1 MNTNLKDVFIFLLD
15 RDIERLK
22 EEING
27 YADEE
32 KLWQTAGAI
41 KNSGGNL
48 CLHLIGSLN
57 HFIGAVLGNTGY
69 VRNYDQEFVLKNIS
83 KNQLLSELDQ
93 TRHIVKNTLL
103 TLNDED
109 LNNTYPVKWQQQDV
123 PVYWFISH
131 LLTHV
136 NYHLGQIN
144 YHRRLIHSS

>member
-1 MNTNLKDVFIFLLD
+1 MNTNLKDVFVVLLD

-32 KLWQTAGAI
+32 NLWQTAGAI
-41 KNSGGNL
+41 KNPGGNL

-57 HFIGAVLGNTGY
+57 HFIGAVLGNTDY

-83 KNQLLSELDQ
+83 KTQLLSELDQ

-103 TLNDED
+103 ILNDED
-109 LNNTYPVKWQQQDV
+109 LNNIYPVKWQQQEV
-123 PVYWFISH
+123 TVYWFMSH